1 MRGTRAALE
10 TIRDG
15 GKVYAHCA
23 YGRHR
28 GVAMGACILIA
39 QGHDPQAA
47 MELIVKRRSVANPF
61 AYYIRPRILKFAREW
76 VGRGGVLP
84 PNVV

>member
-1 MRGTRAALE
+1 LMRGAHAALE
-10 TIRDG
+10 TIQHG
-15 GKVYAHCA
+15 GRVYAHCA

-39 QGHDPQAA
+39 QGYDPQDA

-76 VGRGGVLP
+76 KS
-84 PNVV
+84 